1 MQQLVPWRHR
11 LLRGTWDFF
20 FYFVLIIILRNSNSY
35 PFLLGFQVHHR
46 FADQLQNVEN
56 TSDVSVLSLQ
66 VAPAADA
73 FADSADGQVSSPETL
88 REYDFTIESRLF
100 FSSFSVFLGQASILI
115 WTSVCV
121 SYEPQAHEHLTRLG
135 AGFGV

>member
-1 MQQLVPWRHR
+1 MQGIGLKCSNWYHGDTGCLGV
-11 LLRGTWDFF
+11 LGNIFF
-20 FYFVLIIILRNSNSY
+20 HFLLIIILRNSNSY
-35 PFLLGFQVHHR
+35 PSLLGFQVHHR

-88 REYDFTIESRLF
+88 REYDFTIESRF
-100 FSSFSVFLGQASILI
+100 RV
-115 WTSVCV
+115 
-121 SYEPQAHEHLTRLG
+121 
-135 AGFGV
+135 